1 MELKEIINTNNPLME
16 RFKETAPGTYKHCL
30 AVADL
35 CESVGR
41 ELELN
46 TEYLVVAAILHD
58 VGKCNN
64 PNFFFE
70 NLGDDKNPHDELDP
84 KISQQLI
91 SRHVADSVLKLVQL
105 DVPKEI
111 LRIISEHHGD
121 TIVRSIYN
129 KAKEVYNGSTVED
142 HYRYK
147 SLKPS
152 MVSSAVLM
160 CADVVESACRSL
172 HNNNKLEE
180 HKIIVDRL
188 INNLMEDEQLDILK
202 IGELR
207 IIKKVLISE
216 VKDIYHKRL
225 DYEADEDPHG
235 E

>member
-1 MELKEIINTNNPLME
+1 MDIKEVISTSCPLME

-35 CESVGR
+35 CESIGR
-41 ELELN
+41 ELDLDIEN
-46 TEYLVVAAILHD
+46 LVIAATLHD

-64 PNFFFE
+64 PFFFFE

-105 DVPKEI
+105 DLPREV

-147 SLKPS
+147 SLKPTT
-152 MVSSAVLM
+152 VSSAVLM

-180 HKIIVDRL
+180 HKLIIDKL

-207 IIKKVLISE
+207 VIKKVLISE
-216 VKDIYHKRL
+216 IKDVYHKRI
-225 DYEADEDPHG
+225 DYDAEEGKHV